1 MRTDIP
7 VMNAIL
13 CGISGLRPRVAEL
26 RLNHVPGELEGD
38 LIGEFS
44 GPVTPDEGSP
54 CLPCKSFPEFLQTRR
69 SVSHFRDEAVDARC
83 VIHAVAQAL
92 EDDER
97 LWGCSETAGLLEAFV
112 FVLRDSVGGPG
123 PGIYQVR
130 RDSAVRMTTAA
141 ELGDPIRFGVQEEYF
156 AGSGVVIFCANL
168 DVEDG
173 AGGANGYLVN
183 TLRASMALYEVHV
196 ELGCM
201 DVVGSVF
208 GGFIPASLRSL
219 LLADMVTR
227 QQIISCSYGFPA

>member
-1 MRTDIP
+1 M
-7 VMNAIL
+7 
-13 CGISGLRPRVAEL
+13 
-26 RLNHVPGELEGD
+26 PGELEGD

-44 GPVTPDEGSP
+44 GPVTPDEVSP

-141 ELGDPIRFGVQEEYF
+141 ELGDTIRFGVQEEFF
-156 AGSGVVIFCANL
+156 AGSGVVVFCANL

-173 AGGANGYLVN
+173 AEGANGYLVN
-183 TLRASMALYEVHV
+183 TCLLYTSPSPR
-196 ELGCM
+196 
-201 DVVGSVF
+201 DQRGSRM
-208 GGFIPASLRSL
+208 PSSA
-219 LLADMVTR
+219 
-227 QQIISCSYGFPA
+227 